1 MSSDV
6 AGHMRLDIALVY
18 FAKKRRCSEIASTH
32 VVDERVKSAARCF
45 RYIDFDVRVNLSG
58 DRGKVFIQ
66 EGFAF
71 CFGIRF
77 TGNDVFSCM
86 PVTYSPYAN
95 DIFVWYVA
103 DTFQT
108 IVTTDQ

>member
-1 MSSDV
+1 M
-6 AGHMRLDIALVY
+6 
-18 FAKKRRCSEIASTH
+18 
-32 VVDERVKSAARCF
+32 
-45 RYIDFDVRVNLSG
+45 SG
-58 DRGKVFIQ
+58 DSGKVFIQ

-77 TGNDVFSCM
+77 TEHDVFSG
-86 PVTYSPYAN
+86 VSVAYSPYAN

-108 IVTTDQ
+108 IVTTWASDEHRRYGNSPTTNSNCNSLA

>member
-1 MSSDV
+1 MSTRQQFRQHCDS
-6 AGHMRLDIALVY
+6 
-18 FAKKRRCSEIASTH
+18 
-32 VVDERVKSAARCF
+32 VVLAAF
-45 RYIDFDVRVNLSG
+45 
-58 DRGKVFIQ
+58 
-66 EGFAF
+66 
-71 CFGIRF
+71 IRF

-108 IVTTDQ
+108 IVTTWASD

>member
-1 MSSDV
+1 M
-6 AGHMRLDIALVY
+6 
-18 FAKKRRCSEIASTH
+18 
-32 VVDERVKSAARCF
+32 
-45 RYIDFDVRVNLSG
+45 SG
-58 DRGKVFIQ
+58 DSGKVFIQ

-77 TGNDVFSCM
+77 TEHDVFSG
-86 PVTYSPYAN
+86 VSVAYSPYAN

-108 IVTTDQ
+108 IVTTWASDE